1 MYKESVKAQKKANV
15 LIVAIVIF
23 ALAFMWIADMLALQF
38 GIPYRSLYQLF
49 AIVIAATG
57 AYILV
62 RSVLS
67 EYEYVIDEDEM
78 KVNLKLGIKEEN
90 IVSMRLLDIEAIYKK
105 DKIKDRISYAE
116 KYNAKKSFV
125 SDNEYICIF
134 VRGEKKCKLMF
145 EPSDKMIEFLIK
157 KGITVEK

>member
-23 ALAFMWIADMLALQF
+23 ALAFMWIADMLVVRF
-38 GIPYRSLYQLF
+38 GLLYRSLYQLF
-49 AIVIAATG
+49 AIAIAAIG

-67 EYEYVIDEDEM
+67 EYEYVVDEDELR
-78 KVNLKLGIKEEN
+78 VNFKLGIKEEK
-90 IVSMRLLDIEAIYKK
+90 IVSVRLSDIEAIYKK
-105 DKIKDRISYAE
+105 DKIEDKISCAE

>member
-1 MYKESVKAQKKANV
+1 MYKESVKAQKNANV
-15 LIVAIVIF
+15 IIVAIVIF

-49 AIVIAATG
+49 AIAIAAIG

-67 EYEYVIDEDEM
+67 EYEYVVDEDELR
-78 KVNLKLGIKEEN
+78 VNFKLGIKEEK
-90 IVSMRLLDIEAIYKK
+90 IVSVRLSDIEAIYKK
-105 DKIKDRISYAE
+105 DKIEDKISCTE
-116 KYNAKKSFV
+116 KYNAKKSLV
-125 SDNEYICIF
+125 TDNEYVCF
-134 VRGEKKCKLMF
+134 FTREEKKCKLMF

-157 KGITVEK
+157 KGIKVEK